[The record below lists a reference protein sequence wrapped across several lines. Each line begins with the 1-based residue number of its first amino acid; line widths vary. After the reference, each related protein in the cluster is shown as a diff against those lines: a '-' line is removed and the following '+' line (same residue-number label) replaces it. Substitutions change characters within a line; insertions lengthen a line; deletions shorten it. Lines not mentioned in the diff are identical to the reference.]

1 MILCRMEEQMSKE
14 ELNLYGK
21 FFDDCK
27 KKFTGL
33 NPRTEFKK
41 KLAKLAKNNSG
52 ALFGHLQ
59 NMFLGLYLLKCFRK
73 V

>member
-41 KLAKLAKNNSG
+41 KLAKLAKKIQG
-52 ALFGHLQ
+52 PCLDI
-59 NMFLGLYLLKCFRK
+59 CRI
-73 V
+73 